1 MSASVTH
8 LNTARPLAEARNTPF
23 LDATGQ
29 IAEALLQLTRHGHR
43 VLGISASL
51 GALPCVQLQAS
62 PELRALVDADGAAY
76 YHYGVDFE
84 GRRFRHGQFQIS
96 GVRCVWVEH
105 VDH

>member
-8 LNTARPLAEARNTPF
+8 LNTQRPAEPLKNVVF
-23 LDATGQ
+23 LDAM
-29 IAEALLQLTRHGHR
+29 LQLTDAVLRLTAQGHK
-43 VLGISASL
+43 VLSMHAQR
-51 GALPCVQLQAS
+51 GAMPCVELVAS
-62 PELRALVDADGAAY
+62 PELVALVNDDHAAY
-76 YHYGVDFE
+76 YHYGMDLE